1 VGLGGRLDATNVV
14 EPRVSVITSVD
25 MDHSDYLGGTL
36 AQIALEKAGIL
47 KAGVPA
53 VVGPL
58 EPEAAAVVRARA
70 GEVGAPLDV
79 FGRDLAVEHVSVDV
93 GGTRFRYLSDGW
105 ANGLQVRTRLVGQHQ
120 ARNAALAIRAL
131 ERFDSGVLRDDVASG
146 MSGAHLPGRFEILT
160 RRGRVWVLD
169 LAHNPAAI
177 KVLADL
183 VDALP
188 LPRPVVFLVAILGD
202 KPWEAMLEPLLA
214 AGSGVVLTVAPSSPE
229 RRRWRLEEVVRLMA
243 RRAAEGEPDF
253 GRAMTRARELAGR
266 GTVIVTGSA
275 HTVGDA
281 RSLILIDAENPELE

>member
-1 VGLGGRLDATNVV
+1 
-14 EPRVSVITSVD
+14 
-25 MDHSDYLGGTL
+25 M
-36 AQIALEKAGIL
+36 
-47 KAGVPA
+47 
-53 VVGPL
+53 
-58 EPEAAAVVRARA
+58 
-70 GEVGAPLDV
+70 
-79 FGRDLAVEHVSVDV
+79 
-93 GGTRFRYLSDGW
+93 
-105 ANGLQVRTRLVGQHQ
+105 
-120 ARNAALAIRAL
+120 
-131 ERFDSGVLRDDVASG
+131 
-146 MSGAHLPGRFEILT
+146 
-160 RRGRVWVLD
+160 LD

-229 RRRWRLEEVVRLMA
+229 RRRWGLEEVVRLMA